1 MPESKVKLGVA
12 MLSLAN
18 EPIRAGIETARE
30 AESLGYSCLWL
41 PEVSG
46 PDALVAL
53 GALTAHTRSIELA
66 TGVVP
71 IQIRTPAV
79 LGTAFLTLNELSEGR
94 AIAGLGVSSPIIVER
109 WHGASYRKPLTAMR
123 ECVEIMRQLFRD
135 GRVKF
140 DGAVYKAELRL
151 RMPIL
156 QKRAPRI
163 YLAALNPPMLRLAGE
178 VADGVLLNYSPA
190 EAVAKQVAVVREAA
204 KAAGRNADDLDY
216 AVFARM
222 CVTDEA
228 EAARLAF
235 KRELATYAFVESY
248 QKMFASIGMER
259 EMAEVRRM
267 WHAGQRDQAP
277 TAISDASADK
287 LGSFGTADR
296 ARDFIARFRAAG
308 ITHPVVFPVG
318 PTRTNQRDFL
328 NTMRALA
335 GA

>member
-1 MPESKVKLGVA
+1 MAEHKAKLGVA
-12 MLSLAN
+12 MLSLAT
-18 EPIRAGIETARE
+18 EPSRAGIETARE
-30 AESLGYSCLWL
+30 AEALGYSSLWV

-53 GALTAHTRSIELA
+53 GALAVQTQTIELA

-135 GRVKF
+135 GRAKF
-140 DGAVYKAELRL
+140 DGTVYKAELRL
-151 RMPIL
+151 RMPI
-156 QKRAPRI
+156 QQTRAPRI
-163 YLAALNPPMLRLAGE
+163 YLAGLNPPMLRLAGE
-178 VADGVLLNYSPA
+178 IADGVLLNYSPP
-190 EAVAKQVAVVREAA
+190 EAVTEQLAVVRDAA
-204 KAAGRNADDLDY
+204 RACGRNPAELDY

-222 CVTDEA
+222 CVTDEI
-228 EAARLAF
+228 EAARMAF
-235 KRELATYAFVESY
+235 KRELATYAFVEAY
-248 QKMFASIGMER
+248 QKMFARLGMGQ
-259 EMAEVRRM
+259 EMAEVRRL
-267 WHAGQRDQAP
+267 WQLGQREQAP
-277 TAISDASADK
+277 SALSDAFVDK
-287 LGSFGTADR
+287 LGSFGPAER
-296 ARDFIARFRAAG
+296 ARDFIARFRAVG

-318 PTRTNQRDFL
+318 PTRTNRRDFL

-335 GA
+335 GS